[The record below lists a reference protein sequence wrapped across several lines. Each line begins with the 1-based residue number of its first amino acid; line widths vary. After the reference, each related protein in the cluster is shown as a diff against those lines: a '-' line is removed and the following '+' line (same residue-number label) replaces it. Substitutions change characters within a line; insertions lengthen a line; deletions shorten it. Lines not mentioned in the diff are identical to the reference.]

1 MIDMKGISVALAG
14 LVLAGLA
21 QQASAQDAANGERI
35 FARCAVCHGIGDTT
49 KPLGPNLN
57 NVIGRTAGTLEEFAA
72 RYSPAMKE
80 AGAGGIVWS
89 EETIAEYITD
99 PRAFIPGNRM
109 AFPGL
114 RDEQERAD
122 VIAYI
127 KQFSE

>member
-1 MIDMKGISVALAG
+1 M
-14 LVLAGLA
+14 
-21 QQASAQDAANGERI
+21 
-35 FARCAVCHGIGDTT
+35 
-49 KPLGPNLN
+49 
-57 NVIGRTAGTLEEFAA
+57 IGRTAGTQADFLP

-80 AGAGGIVWS
+80 AGAGGIVWN

-114 RDEQERAD
+114 KDEQERAD

-127 KQFSE
+127 KQFSQ